1 MNDQHNIL
9 HNVSTQQYK
18 LLIIHV
24 LHRSSQQELSEQL
37 DALIIKL
44 RSIEEIQETSPELE
58 SYVHKLINIKHKVT
72 VIYSVLQGAQVRRTF
87 CSIGFKST
95 LCIFICYLQDR
106 LHRIHKQIDREKIKR
121 RSILDSELL
130 SSPATSSQSGL

>member
-1 MNDQHNIL
+1 MYP
-9 HNVSTQQYK
+9 VSTQQYK
-18 LLIIHV
+18 LLIIYV
-24 LHRSSQQELSEQL
+24 FHRSSQQELSEQL

-44 RSIEEIQETSPELE
+44 RSIEEIQQTSPELE

-72 VIYSVLQGAQVRRTF
+72 VIHSVLQGAQVRRTF
-87 CSIGFKST
+87 CSIASKST

-130 SSPATSSQSGL
+130 SSSATSSQSGL